1 MTKTLGFFDRL
12 ITFLLGLLLI
22 CVGLVPI
29 AEYWDIPYLSDWVED
44 LNRPWLTEFA
54 YEDWYINALIAASI
68 VLGILGLWIL
78 LANLRSRAF
87 SNRGIVPADPE
98 HGETI
103 INVQRV
109 AEAACSSLEHA
120 SEVRRASSKVAM
132 VGQRPTATF
141 TVFANPDYPFED
153 AVRVVEAAD
162 QDFRMASHTM
172 EIDTVW
178 KLQLDRVTA

>member
-12 ITFLLGLLLI
+12 IICLLGLLFIVAGLI
-22 CVGLVPI
+22 PI
-29 AEYWDIPYLSDWVED
+29 AEYWDIPYLIDAAEYLDRTRLTD
-44 LNRPWLTEFA
+44 LTSHDS
-54 YEDWYINALIAASI
+54 YVTALIIAAI
-68 VLGILGLWIL
+68 VVAVLGLWIL
-78 LANLRSRAF
+78 LANIRSRAF

>member
-87 SNRGIVPADPE
+87 SNRGILPADPE

-103 INVQRV
+103 VNVQRV
-109 AEAACSSLEHA
+109 SDAACDALERLD
-120 SEVRRASSKVAM
+120 EVAQAKCRVAM

-141 TVFANPDYPFED
+141 MVTANPNYPLED
-153 AVRVVEAAD
+153 AIRVVEAAD
-162 QDFRMASHTM
+162 QDFRVANHTM

-178 KLQLDRVTA
+178 KLNLDRVPA

>member
-1 MTKTLGFFDRL
+1 MTKTLSFFDRL
-12 ITFLLGLLLI
+12 IVFLLGLLLI
-22 CVGLVPI
+22 AAGLIPV
-29 AEYWDIPYLSDWVED
+29 AEYWDIPYLVDAAEYIDRSRLVD
-44 LNRPWLTEFA
+44 LTYQDF
-54 YEDWYINALIAASI
+54 YVTALIVGAI
-68 VLGILGLWIL
+68 VSAILGLWIL
-78 LANLRSRAF
+78 LANIRSRAF
-87 SNRGIVPADPE
+87 SNRGILPADPE

-109 AEAACSSLEHA
+109 AEAACTTLEHS

-141 TVFANPDYPFED
+141 TVFANPDYPLED
-153 AVRVVEAAD
+153 AIRVLEAAD
-162 QDFRMASHTM
+162 QDFRMANHTM